1 MAFYVGNE
9 KEKIRIN
16 GILYDMQFYSSLIE
30 VFEGIKLISS
40 DNYTLLDST
49 GTYLTAKGDN

>member
-1 MAFYVGNE
+1 MAFYLGNE
-9 KEKIRIN
+9 KNRVRIN
-16 GILYDMQFYSSLIE
+16 GILYDVQFNSSLIE